1 MGGLYRIQKRKSI
14 SNAIE
19 KYVGGKWRVWIIIC
33 AIDKEEGDQLADEM
47 LAGLNSRKVEV
58 KAI

>member
-19 KYVGGKWRVWIIIC
+19 KYVDKWRVWIIIC